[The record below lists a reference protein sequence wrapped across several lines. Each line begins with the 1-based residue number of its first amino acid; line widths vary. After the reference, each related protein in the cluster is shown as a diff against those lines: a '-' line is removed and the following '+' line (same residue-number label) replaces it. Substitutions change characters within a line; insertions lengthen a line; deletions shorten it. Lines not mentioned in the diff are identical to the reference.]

1 MIDDKA
7 YCLSVSARQIEL
19 STALYTRL
27 PHVAALMKENVT
39 VIPFGNSP
47 QGLQQEVKATVSS
60 LQAHCLGSYSLTQ
73 KHLIAV
79 AFSYQ
84 NIFYFEVQSLFLTLE
99 TAVDQNNLTLWS
111 IQ

>member
-27 PHVAALMKENVT
+27 PHGAALMKENVT
-39 VIPFGNSP
+39 SGITAGSESN
-47 QGLQQEVKATVSS
+47 GQQFAGP
-60 LQAHCLGSYSLTQ
+60 LGSYSLTQ

-79 AFSYQ
+79 AFS
-84 NIFYFEVQSLFLTLE
+84 
-99 TAVDQNNLTLWS
+99 
-111 IQ
+111 